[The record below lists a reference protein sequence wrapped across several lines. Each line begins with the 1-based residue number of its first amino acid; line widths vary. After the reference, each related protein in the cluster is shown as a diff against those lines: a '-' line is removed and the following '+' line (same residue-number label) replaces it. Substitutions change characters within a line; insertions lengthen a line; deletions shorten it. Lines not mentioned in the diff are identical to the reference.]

1 MSQHELATRLSYFL
15 WASMPDQALRTQAD
29 SRSLRKPDVLAAEVR
44 RMLQDPRAAALVRE
58 FGGQWLQFRAL
69 ENVKPDVE
77 KFPDFDQY
85 LRMSMREETERF
97 FERIVRED
105 RSILEFL
112 DAKYTFLNE
121 RLARHY
127 GVAGVTGP
135 AFRLVQLT
143 DPNRGGVITQ
153 GSVLT
158 VSSYSTRTSPVL
170 RGKWVLDNLLNAP
183 PPDPPPN
190 VPIIDEAAIGASA
203 TQREQLE
210 AHRANP
216 TCAACHRRMD
226 PLGFGLENFDAV
238 GKWRTRD
245 GSFPVDASGALPD
258 GRCVFRA
265 GGVDDDPGERARGVC
280 QGPDLEDADLCARP
294 RARAV
299 RPPHRADDRPQVAR
313 LRLSLLRPRAGDRQ

>member
-1 MSQHELATRLSYFL
+1 
-15 WASMPDQALRTQAD
+15 
-29 SRSLRKPDVLAAEVR
+29 
-44 RMLQDPRAAALVRE
+44 MLQDPRAAALVRE

-85 LRMSMREETERF
+85 LRMSMREETELF

-127 GVAGVTGP
+127 GVPGVTGP
-135 AFRLVQLT
+135 AFRRVELT
-143 DPNRGGVITQ
+143 DPNRGGVLTQ

-170 RGKWVLDNLLNAP
+170 RGKWVLDNLLDAP
-183 PPDPPPN
+183 PPDPPAN
-190 VPIIDEAAIGASA
+190 VPIIDETAIGASA

-238 GKWRTRD
+238 GDWRTRD
-245 GSFPVDASGALPD
+245 GKFPVDASGALPD
-258 GRCVFRA
+258 GRSFSGPAELTRIL
-265 GGVDDDPGERARGVC
+265 ARS
-280 QGPDLEDADLCARP
+280 ARRLP
-294 RARAV
+294 RR
-299 RPPHRADDRPQVAR
+299 
-313 LRLSLLRPRAGDRQ
+313 